1 MATPERLVGSDLVAV
16 TQKVVDAQR
25 AALPTPTAAQLI
37 CPYAHDVVFNDYA
50 SGMHGKGRAAGLRA
64 FRKNVESTGVSRQ
77 TIISIERGRYNP
89 SLELAWKLSRMLGVT
104 IEELFCFTEG
114 D

>member
-1 MATPERLVGSDLVAV
+1 MVNRVKDLRV
-16 TQKVVDAQR
+16 T
-25 AALPTPTAAQLI
+25 
-37 CPYAHDVVFNDYA
+37 
-50 SGMHGKGRAAGLRA
+50 AGLRQEDLA
-64 FRKNVESTGVSRQ
+64 ARTGVSRQ

>member
-1 MATPERLVGSDLVAV
+1 MVNRVKELRV
-16 TQKVVDAQR
+16 
-25 AALPTPTAAQLI
+25 
-37 CPYAHDVVFNDYA
+37 
-50 SGMHGKGRAAGLRA
+50 AAGLRQEDLA
-64 FRKNVESTGVSRQ
+64 ASTGVSRQ

-89 SLELAWKLSRMLGVT
+89 SLELAWKLARRLGVT